1 MSFGTIYLKKCNRKS
16 KFCYI
21 FTGIF
26 KTHIKT
32 EDFYKDI
39 EKILLHQITKIINDA
54 HQWEKTQKLL
64 G

>member
-21 FTGIF
+21 FTDIF
-26 KTHIKT
+26 KTYIKT

-39 EKILLHQITKIINDA
+39 GKDIKKMFVTSNYEDNK
-54 HQWEKTQKLL
+54 
-64 G
+64 

>member
-21 FTGIF
+21 FTDIF

-39 EKILLHQITKIINDA
+39 EKILKKCLLHQITKIINDA
-54 HQWEKTQKLL
+54 HQ
-64 G
+64 